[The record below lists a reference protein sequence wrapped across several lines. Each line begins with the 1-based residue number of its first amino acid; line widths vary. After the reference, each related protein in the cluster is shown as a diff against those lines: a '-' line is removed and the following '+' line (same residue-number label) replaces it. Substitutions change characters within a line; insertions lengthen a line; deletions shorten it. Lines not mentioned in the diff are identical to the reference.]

1 MAMKAVN
8 LKLDEAD
15 IFAVKH
21 VASVFNMTMTDV
33 VKEAVREY
41 VARMRKDPFYR
52 LTSNIE
58 NASPEENEEI
68 LAELENLSDDDL
80 TIAAKKQ
87 VAF

>member
-15 IFAVKH
+15 VLAVKQ

-41 VARMRKDPFYR
+41 VDRMRKDPFYR

-58 NASPEENEEI
+58 DASCEENEEI
-68 LAELENLSDDDL
+68 LAKLESLTDDDL

-87 VAF
+87 VDF